1 MSNHLVVNIA
11 INPEAP
17 ATTEMRR
24 VLGELARTF
33 APRVSTHDLMTVM
46 MTLAGDAGEIHMTQ
60 GLQQMPVPMHEALR
74 LHALLG
80 QRLIQQASFLA
91 APPANQVPA

>member
-1 MSNHLVVNIA
+1 MSNVIVNIA
-11 INPEAP
+11 IDPAAP
-17 ATTEMRR
+17 ATAEMRR

-80 QRLIQQASFLA
+80 QRLVQQASFLVVS
-91 APPANQVPA
+91 PANQVPA